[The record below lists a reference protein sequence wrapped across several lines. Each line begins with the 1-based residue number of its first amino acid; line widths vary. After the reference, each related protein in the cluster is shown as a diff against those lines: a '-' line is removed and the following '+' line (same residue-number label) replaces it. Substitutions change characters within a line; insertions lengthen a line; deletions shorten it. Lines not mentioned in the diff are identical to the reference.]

1 MIEFDIQESFDLFG
15 FYQSNNFTFPVTMK
29 VIEEDVATELIA
41 QQLYRMVNIH
51 QGFDLADAKEGK
63 DGTMLADSADY
74 TAPHIIARF
83 ILRQAEAAHAAIT
96 QNIRQHFMEI
106 TNNAEP
112 LMWHTHKTEN
122 PEIQKAVAIDCTT
135 LAEIK
140 QKCTSLSEL
149 LNYYSITDL
158 LLQFQSTQHSPRI
171 FV

>member
-29 VIEEDVATELIA
+29 VIEEDVATELIT
-41 QQLYRMVNIH
+41 QQLYGMVNIH

-112 LMWHTHKTEN
+112 LM
-122 PEIQKAVAIDCTT
+122 
-135 LAEIK
+135 
-140 QKCTSLSEL
+140 
-149 LNYYSITDL
+149 
-158 LLQFQSTQHSPRI
+158 
-171 FV
+171 